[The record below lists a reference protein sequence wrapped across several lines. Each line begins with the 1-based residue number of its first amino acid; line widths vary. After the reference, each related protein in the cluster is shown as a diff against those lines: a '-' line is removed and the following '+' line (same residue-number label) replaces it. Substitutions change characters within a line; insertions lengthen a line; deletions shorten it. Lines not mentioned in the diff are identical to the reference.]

1 MYNKAASGWSK
12 HLDFIIL
19 DMLMVQLAYTIS
31 CNLRMG
37 WMIPYMETFYR
48 HLGMVLILIQI
59 SVEFF
64 CESHKGILRRGKL
77 KEVKAAFRDV
87 FLTMLLA
94 IAYLFFDQTA
104 STMSR
109 LIVFTTSALAAS
121 LLCLERLLWKKFL
134 KRRGADNAGKHMLL
148 VISSNDK
155 IRHILEV
162 LTQNDEYGSFQIIGA
177 AVIDKDLRN
186 TKICGIPVVGYRG
199 DILEY
204 AKSSALDEVFLEFTD
219 MEHLTH
225 NLRECFLYM
234 GITVHIGLTELPRE
248 SSRYQA
254 VGNLGG
260 YSVLSSSIRMAT
272 PRQRLL
278 KRCMDI
284 CGGLAGVLLTGVIAI
299 FLAPVIYLQSPGPI
313 FFSQERIGRN
323 GRRFRIY
330 KFRSMHPD
338 AEKCKEE
345 LMDKNKMEGL
355 MFKIDDDPRVI
366 PIGKFIR
373 RTSLDEFPQ
382 FWNVLKGDMSL
393 VGTRPPTVDEW
404 EKYDLH
410 HRRRMAAKPGLT
422 GMWQVSG
429 RSDITDFEQVVDL
442 DTKYISEW
450 SLGLDIKILFQT
462 VLVVLK
468 GQGSV

>member
-1 MYNKAASGWSK
+1 MYNKSASGWSK
-12 HLDFIIL
+12 HLDFIML
-19 DMLMVQLAYTIS
+19 DLLMVQLAYIIS

-37 WMIPYMETFYR
+37 WTVPYMTAFYR
-48 HLGMVLILIQI
+48 HLGIVLILIQI

-77 KEVKAAFRDV
+77 KELKAVFRDV

-94 IAYLFFDQTA
+94 IAYLFFDQSA
-104 STMSR
+104 SFMSR
-109 LIVFTTSALAAS
+109 MIIFTTSMSAVAFLW
-121 LLCLERLLWKKFL
+121 LERLLWKMFL
-134 KRRGADNAGKHMLL
+134 KRRGVGNARKHMLL
-148 VISSNDK
+148 VISSKDK
-155 IRHILEV
+155 IQHILEV
-162 LTQNDEYGSFQIIGA
+162 LTQNDVYGSFQIIGA
-177 AVIDKDLRN
+177 AVIDQDLRN

-204 AKSSALDEVFLEFTD
+204 AKTIVLDEVFLDFTD

-225 NLRECFLYM
+225 NLRECFLHM
-234 GITVHIGLTELPRE
+234 GFTVHIGLVELPRE
-248 SSRYQA
+248 TSRYQA
-254 VGNLGG
+254 VGSLGG
-260 YSVLSSSIRMAT
+260 YSVLSSSIHMAT
-272 PRQRLL
+272 PRQRFL
-278 KRCMDI
+278 KRSMDI
-284 CGGLAGVLLTGVIAI
+284 IGGFIGVFLTGILSV

-330 KFRSMHPD
+330 KFRSMYPD
-338 AEKCKEE
+338 AEKCKQD
-345 LMDKNKMEGL
+345 LMDKNKMNGL
-355 MFKIDDDPRVI
+355 MFKMDHDPRVI
-366 PIGKFIR
+366 PVGRFIR
-373 RTSLDEFPQ
+373 KTSLDEFPQ
-382 FWNVLKGDMSL
+382 FWNVLKGEMSL

-404 EKYDLH
+404 EKYDFH

-429 RSDITDFEQVVDL
+429 RSDITDFEKVVDL

-450 SLGLDIKILFQT
+450 TLGLDIKILFQT
-462 VLVVLK
+462 LLVVLK